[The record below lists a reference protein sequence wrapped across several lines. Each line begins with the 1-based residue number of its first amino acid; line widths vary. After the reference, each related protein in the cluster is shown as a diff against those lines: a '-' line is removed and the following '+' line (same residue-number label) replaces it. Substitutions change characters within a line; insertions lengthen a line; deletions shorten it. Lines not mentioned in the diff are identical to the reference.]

1 MSADNKELIQAQVIR
16 SAQRQFTCKTEEGNI
31 VEATALGNLLKGD
44 TIVVGDR
51 VELSAISE
59 SSESVQYQINNV
71 IERESEIFRISI
83 REQKKKVTA
92 ANCNLLVILSSVSKP
107 AYKQGIVDR
116 FLVRACQWEIKPI
129 VVFNKCDELDES
141 VVDIKFESER
151 LQPLGVECFEISA
164 LNKEDYKLQ
173 ALDKGW
179 SELNQMLKERTAIFL
194 GQSGVGKSRTISSLS
209 GGEIDLKTHAVGKV
223 GKGSHTTT
231 WSELIELPN
240 FNLIDSPGIR
250 SFSLEDINPD
260 ELISLFPDLEEVA
273 VHCKFNN
280 CNHEGNSKGCAFHH
294 NDWSQEKKERYFSRL
309 DSYKR
314 IVEETSQTPTWSKK
328 L

>member
-1 MSADNKELIQAQVIR
+1 MSEVFKAQVIR
-16 SAQRQFTCKTEEGNI
+16 SAQRQFTCKIHSGEKEGQT

-44 TIVVGDR
+44 TIVVGDK
-51 VELSAISE
+51 VELTTIAETAEFQISK
-59 SSESVQYQINNV
+59 V

-129 VVFNKCDELDES
+129 VVFNKCDELNQEE
-141 VVDIKFESER
+141 VDLSFESER
-151 LQPLGVECFEISA
+151 LKPLGVECFEISA
-164 LNKEDYKLQ
+164 LNKEAYQLQ
-173 ALDKGW
+173 KLDKGW
-179 SELNQMLKERTAIFL
+179 AELMETLKDRTAIFL

-231 WSELIELPN
+231 WSELIELPH

-250 SFSLEDINPD
+250 SFSLEDIDPE
-260 ELISLFPDLEEVA
+260 ELITLFPDLEEVA
-273 VHCKFNN
+273 IHCKFNN
-280 CNHEGNSKGCAFHH
+280 CQHEESSKGCAFHQ
-294 NDWSQEKKERYFSRL
+294 NDWEEDKKARYFSRL
-309 DSYKR
+309 ASFKR